1 MDYIVR
7 ADYYPNG
14 EIVPLG
20 ITDHN
25 GNTLYLN
32 EMEMIRTPG
41 INNFRFVC
49 LTSSN
54 KKIILL
60 YSEGKWNI
68 ENNQKTTT
76 CSASILKIPF
86 MYSIII

>member
-25 GNTLYLN
+25 GTTLYLN

-68 ENNQKTTT
+68 ENN
-76 CSASILKIPF
+76 
-86 MYSIII
+86 

>member
-41 INNFRFVC
+41 INNFR
-49 LTSSN
+49 LES
-54 KKIILL
+54 L
-60 YSEGKWNI
+60 
-68 ENNQKTTT
+68 
-76 CSASILKIPF
+76 
-86 MYSIII
+86 